1 MNAMTVKPGMNA
13 MSVTEFGRRLGIS
26 RASAYRIIATG
37 EVDLV
42 DGKATGSRPRV
53 RITEAALAKFIAR
66 REFHRSA
73 A

>member
-26 RASAYRIIATG
+26 PASAYRIVAAG

-42 DGKATGSRPRV
+42 DGKATGKRPRI
-53 RITEAALAKFIAR
+53 RITEAALERFLAR
-66 REFHRSA
+66 RKIHVSPA
-73 A
+73 